1 MSTPI
6 SVEMAERDLRGLLE
20 RLPLGETVT
29 LFDPEGVPLAIL
41 VSLKSQPTSS
51 QPVSDWQTQWEI
63 FAKQVSDTWNAEQ
76 SALETLAEM
85 RR

>member
-6 SVEMAERDLRGLLE
+6 SVEAAERDLRGLLE

-29 LFDPEGVPLAIL
+29 LFDPEGTPLAIL
-41 VSLKSQPTSS
+41 VSLKSKPVTHQPA
-51 QPVSDWQTQWEI
+51 SDWQAQWESL
-63 FAKQVSDTWNAEQ
+63 AKEVSSAWNAEQ
-76 SALETLAEM
+76 SAIETLAEM